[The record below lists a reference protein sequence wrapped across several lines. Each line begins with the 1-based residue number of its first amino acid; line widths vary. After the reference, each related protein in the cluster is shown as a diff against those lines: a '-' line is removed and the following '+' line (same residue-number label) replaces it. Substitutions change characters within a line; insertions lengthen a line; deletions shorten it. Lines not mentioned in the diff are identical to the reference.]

1 MHIQP
6 RKNGIGRFNARRV
19 SVITCEARQA
29 PHIGQGGLRNL
40 KFQPDQILH
49 SLAHPF
55 RRQLRV
61 LGDLEVAGEAAP
73 HFAVALALVL
83 LRQHADLG
91 VDQCLELRLLR
102 RGEGVGGRQGSFPL
116 ALQLGFQRVEGFDVG
131 QLEAHGLGAC
141 IAHHQE
147 SEAVLEDDEHG

>member
-1 MHIQP
+1 M
-6 RKNGIGRFNARRV
+6 
-19 SVITCEARQA
+19 
-29 PHIGQGGLRNL
+29 
-40 KFQPDQILH
+40 
-49 SLAHPF
+49 
-55 RRQLRV
+55 RV
-61 LGDLEVAGEAAP
+61 LADLEVPGEVAP

-102 RGEGVGGRQGSFPL
+102 RGEGVGGRQGPFPL
-116 ALQLGFQRVEGFDVG
+116 ALQLGLQRVEGFDVG

-147 SEAVLEDDEHG
+147 SEAVLEDDEHGAILGLIINIVNPTKLWWLNDSGQLSIILLTSRNTTS